1 MVSLSSQG
9 VSFVRFLFLFFIAV
23 PLVEMLLLFEVSDQI
38 GGLSTLGLVVA
49 TAVIGVQVLKQQ
61 GVATLT
67 RANARLSS
75 GELPAQEIIEGMLLA
90 AAGALLLTPGFITD
104 TLGFVFLAGPLR
116 RLIAARLLRSGL
128 VRAGGGLG
136 AGFSG
141 GPVGGS
147 SGGFSRRSQGGFSG
161 EHQGFDTSAAG
172 SAEGE
177 IIEGEIVREVDSATL
192 DKGVSE
198 TDEKARSSHF
208 SSEENK

>member
-1 MVSLSSQG
+1 M
-9 VSFVRFLFLFFIAV
+9 RFLFLFFIAV

-61 GVATLT
+61 GIGTLT

>member
-1 MVSLSSQG
+1 M
-9 VSFVRFLFLFFIAV
+9 RFLFLFFIAV

-38 GGLSTLGLVVA
+38 GGLSTLALVVA

-61 GVATLT
+61 GIATLT

-128 VRAGGGLG
+128 VRAGGG
-136 AGFSG
+136 FSG
-141 GPVGGS
+141 GSVGGVNGGF

-161 EHQGFDTSAAG
+161 EHQGFDTSTAG
-172 SAEGE
+172 RDEGD
-177 IIEGEIVREVDSATL
+177 IIEGEIVREGDSATL
-192 DKGVSE
+192 EKGVSE
-198 TDEKARSSHF
+198 TDGKAR
-208 SSEENK
+208 

>member
-1 MVSLSSQG
+1 M
-9 VSFVRFLFLFFIAV
+9 RFLFLFFIAV

-61 GVATLT
+61 GIATLT

-141 GPVGGS
+141 GPVGGFS
-147 SGGFSRRSQGGFSG
+147 AGFNRRSQSGVSG
-161 EHQGFDTSAAG
+161 EHQGFDTSATG

-177 IIEGEIVREVDSATL
+177 IIEGEIVREGDSATL

-198 TDEKARSSHF
+198 ADEKARSSHS

>member
-1 MVSLSSQG
+1 
-9 VSFVRFLFLFFIAV
+9 VRFLFLFFIAV

-38 GGLSTLGLVVA
+38 GGLSTLALVVA

-61 GVATLT
+61 GIATLT

-128 VRAGGGLG
+128 VRAGGG
-136 AGFSG
+136 FSG
-141 GPVGGS
+141 GSVGGVNGGF

-161 EHQGFDTSAAG
+161 EHQGFDTSTAG
-172 SAEGE
+172 RDEGD
-177 IIEGEIVREVDSATL
+177 IIEGEIVREGDSATL
-192 DKGVSE
+192 EKGVSE
-198 TDEKARSSHF
+198 TDGKAR
-208 SSEENK
+208 

>member
-1 MVSLSSQG
+1 M
-9 VSFVRFLFLFFIAV
+9 RFLFLFFIAV

-61 GVATLT
+61 GIATLT
-67 RANARLSS
+67 RANARLSL

-116 RLIAARLLRSGL
+116 RLIAARLLRSGF

-177 IIEGEIVREVDSATL
+177 IIEGEIVREFDSATR

-198 TDEKARSSHF
+198 TDEKACSSHF

>member
-1 MVSLSSQG
+1 M
-9 VSFVRFLFLFFIAV
+9 RFLFLFFIAV

-61 GVATLT
+61 GIATLT

-147 SGGFSRRSQGGFSG
+147 RGGFSRRSHGGFSG

-177 IIEGEIVREVDSATL
+177 IIEGEIVREVDSVTL

>member
-1 MVSLSSQG
+1 M
-9 VSFVRFLFLFFIAV
+9 RFLFLFFIAV

-61 GVATLT
+61 GIATLT

-128 VRAGGGLG
+128 VRAGGGLR

>member
-1 MVSLSSQG
+1 M
-9 VSFVRFLFLFFIAV
+9 RFLFLFFIAV

-61 GVATLT
+61 GIATLT

-192 DKGVSE
+192 DKGVSK

>member
-1 MVSLSSQG
+1 M
-9 VSFVRFLFLFFIAV
+9 RFLFLFFIAV

-61 GVATLT
+61 GIATLT

-147 SGGFSRRSQGGFSG
+147 RGGFSRRSQGGFSG

-177 IIEGEIVREVDSATL
+177 IIEGEIVREGDSATL

-198 TDEKARSSHF
+198 ADEKARSSHS